1 MLSRCFFFLYF
12 LHRSSTLVWLHVVEH
27 SLTQCVWRD
36 NNSHCFNLAKRAK
49 QNTNK
54 IVEKEHEQQQQNW
67 HQLIFM
73 NDVFFYCRQIDIFR
87 DRWNVISFELARGYV
102 QQVENKWNKKN
113 RNEWTNKSKLK
124 MKSKIV
130 ISLLKVNVNVT
141 DILGGMRMCK
151 RSFFYGFRWMH
162 TTFAAYNFYWSNTQ
176 HMYDDERYS
185 CTINMLCI
193 LWRRQC
199 QHHTR

>member
-1 MLSRCFFFLYF
+1 MYCQQFSYSRQRFHANNVVAVFFFLYF

-102 QQVENKWNKKN
+102 QQVENKWNKKKSQ
-113 RNEWTNKSKLK
+113 RMNEQIQIENEEQ
-124 MKSKIV
+124 
-130 ISLLKVNVNVT
+130 N
-141 DILGGMRMCK
+141 C
-151 RSFFYGFRWMH
+151 
-162 TTFAAYNFYWSNTQ
+162 NF
-176 HMYDDERYS
+176 
-185 CTINMLCI
+185 LAKG
-193 LWRRQC
+193 
-199 QHHTR
+199 